1 MSTGKT
7 FSTKYILDSN
17 NNKGAN
23 GQVLSSTSS
32 GIDWVDLTDIPALGD
47 YLPLAGGTM
56 TAGARC
62 YFFKFKRLYRL

>member
-17 NNKGAN
+17 DNKGAE

-47 YLPLAGGTM
+47 YLPLAGDLFPTEYPVDK
-56 TAGARC
+56 TAQN
-62 YFFKFKRLYRL
+62 F